1 MAKEQR
7 KNLLQESKK
16 AAEQVIQEAL
26 RQLEEPE
33 VTSNCGAAGA
43 AAVLCTVPN
52 PRSPMPVHGS
62 FEPG

>member
-43 AAVLCTVPN
+43 SAVLFAVPN
-52 PRSPMPVHGS
+52 PCSPIRVYRSV
-62 FEPG
+62 EPG